1 MDSVQLRLFSR
12 VRLFSNGAILFAV
25 VASLLFHALI
35 SENNLTWQ
43 VVLSVMALM
52 IGIPHGAVDHLITIP
67 RNTRRRFIAFI
78 TVYVAIAAL
87 AIAAI
92 LKWNVL
98 GFQIIIWMSA
108 LHFGI
113 GDASFISEN
122 DLLGKRKPSPLILK
136 LIYAVPAGCLPVIIP
151 LVQKRS
157 SDALNRVNPELIHW
171 AGNSADTLKL
181 TITIMAV
188 VAIVVLA
195 IFKYYRN
202 VIDLLLLAA
211 LAFLTPPLVAFSFY
225 FGCWHALRH
234 TARLTSLLPK
244 SQAAISS
251 GDLKAAFICA
261 IKPGLPA
268 LLGTVVV
275 GIGLAVSN
283 QKALTSTFLW
293 SLLVVVWALTV
304 PHMIATATL
313 DSKALT
319 TKE

>member
-12 VRLFSNGAILFAV
+12 VRLFSNSAILFAI
-25 VASLLFHALI
+25 VASFLFHALI

-43 VVLSVMALM
+43 VVLSVIALM

-78 TVYVAIAAL
+78 ILYVAIAAL
-87 AIAAI
+87 AVAAI

-98 GFQIIIWMSA
+98 GFQVIIWMSA

-122 DLLGKRKPSPLILK
+122 DLLGEREPSPLILK

-171 AGNSADTLKL
+171 AGSCADTLKL

-195 IFKYYRN
+195 IFKHYRN
-202 VIDLLLLAA
+202 VIDLLLLAG

-244 SQAAISS
+244 SQAAISA
-251 GDLKAAFICA
+251 GDLKATFICA

-275 GIGLAVSN
+275 GLGLSVFN
-283 QKALTSTFLW
+283 QNALTTSFLW

>member
-1 MDSVQLRLFSR
+1 MDSVQFRLFSR
-12 VRLFSNGAILFAV
+12 VRLFSNSAILFAI
-25 VASLLFHALI
+25 VASFLFHALI

-43 VVLSVMALM
+43 VVLSVIALM

-78 TVYVAIAAL
+78 ILYVAIAAL
-87 AIAAI
+87 AVAAI

-98 GFQIIIWMSA
+98 GFQVIIWMSA

-122 DLLGKRKPSPLILK
+122 DLLGKCEPSPLILK

-171 AGNSADTLKL
+171 AGSSADTLKL

-195 IFKYYRN
+195 IFKHYRN
-202 VIDLLLLAA
+202 VIDLLLLAG

-244 SQAAISS
+244 SQAAISA
-251 GDLKAAFICA
+251 GDLKATFICA

-275 GIGLAVSN
+275 GLGLSVFN
-283 QKALTSTFLW
+283 QNALTTSFLW

>member
-12 VRLFSNGAILFAV
+12 VRLFSNSAILFAI
-25 VASLLFHALI
+25 VASFLFHALI

-43 VVLSVMALM
+43 VVLSVIALM

-78 TVYVAIAAL
+78 ILYVAIAAL
-87 AIAAI
+87 AVAAI

-98 GFQIIIWMSA
+98 GFQVIIWMSA

-113 GDASFISEN
+113 GDASYISEN
-122 DLLGKRKPSPLILK
+122 DLLGKCEPSPLILK

-171 AGNSADTLKL
+171 AGSSADTLKL

-195 IFKYYRN
+195 IFKHYRN
-202 VIDLLLLAA
+202 VIDLLLLAG

-244 SQAAISS
+244 SQAAISA
-251 GDLKAAFICA
+251 GDLKATFICA

-275 GIGLAVSN
+275 GLGLSVFN
-283 QKALTSTFLW
+283 QNALTTSFLW

>member
-12 VRLFSNGAILFAV
+12 VRLFSNSAILFAI
-25 VASLLFHALI
+25 VASFLFHALI

-43 VVLSVMALM
+43 VVLSVIALM

-78 TVYVAIAAL
+78 ILYVAIAAL
-87 AIAAI
+87 AVAAI

-98 GFQIIIWMSA
+98 GFQVIIWMSA

-122 DLLGKRKPSPLILK
+122 DLLGKSEPSPLILK

-195 IFKYYRN
+195 IFKHYRN
-202 VIDLLLLAA
+202 VIDLLLLAG

-244 SQAAISS
+244 SQAAISA
-251 GDLKAAFICA
+251 GDLKATFICA

-275 GIGLAVSN
+275 GLGLSVFN
-283 QKALTSTFLW
+283 QNALTTSFLW

>member
-12 VRLFSNGAILFAV
+12 VRLFSNSAILFAI
-25 VASLLFHALI
+25 VASFLFHALI

-43 VVLSVMALM
+43 VVLSVIALM

-78 TVYVAIAAL
+78 ILYVAIAAL
-87 AIAAI
+87 AVAAI

-98 GFQIIIWMSA
+98 GFQVIIWMSA

-122 DLLGKRKPSPLILK
+122 DLLGKCEPSPLILK

-171 AGNSADTLKL
+171 AGSSADTLKL

-195 IFKYYRN
+195 IFKHYRN
-202 VIDLLLLAA
+202 VIDLLLLAG

-244 SQAAISS
+244 SQAAISA
-251 GDLKAAFICA
+251 GDLKATFICA

-275 GIGLAVSN
+275 GLGLSVFN
-283 QKALTSTFLW
+283 QNALTTSFLW